1 MSIKKVRRGD
11 ALLPHLTAEWYNSTV
26 DGGGEAPPSALT
38 GQWES
43 NGCRIKIQNNTGSN
57 LNRYSIVGLGGA
69 VFNASYSGQSLT
81 SFLNGLPLIQGAT
94 PDSTTHAFRFAV
106 LLESVLDGRNA
117 EALVIGVCPVPV
129 YVSDTNHTYADVV
142 TGETSYL
149 TSGTSGG
156 AKLLTTPTQT
166 GLQWCLVRVGIQP
179 VSVTQNYVEYTLD
192 NRLVGFNAARGSSL
206 VLDASN
212 LTGWTGSVYR
222 AGSESNVGIEY
233 QTSETAPNTNGL
245 WKATQDGLFRITI
258 NGYWKLVGITEPS
271 KQNQDVVTTGP
282 ASAGTAHTHSVTQ
295 TGHDNYILSVG
306 PKLQIDL
313 YNKKASG
320 GAIAFHSDAN
330 GRFFQWQQ
338 WLPVTISSRFIPV
351 VAQWNVCLAQNDK
364 VALKWTAAS
373 MINHEWSRDGDP
385 LKVRFEYIGEAQD
398 WAAI

>member
-1 MSIKKVRRGD
+1 MDGKLLGEEALKQIARGLRKINAISDGKTPSPRRLHSTASDGVSFFNDSGETIPANAVMRVTGVTGTDENGQYYTVAKPD
-11 ALLPHLTAEWYNSTV
+11 ATYTPLYLVNRALPIPYGMGEDSFGIADWLIDPSGRVLV
-26 DGGGEAPPSALT
+26 DGAPNYGETWGPNNGAWALT
-38 GQWES
+38 EG
-43 NGCRIKIQNNTGSN
+43 NTGFTMQG
-57 LNRYSIVGLGGA
+57 GLGATEEGGTYSWGYQ
-69 VFNASYSGQSLT
+69 VF
-81 SFLNGLPLIQGAT
+81 
-94 PDSTTHAFRFAV
+94 
-106 LLESVLDGRNA
+106 
-117 EALVIGVCPVPV
+117 
-129 YVSDTNHTYADVV
+129 
-142 TGETSYL
+142 
-149 TSGTSGG
+149 
-156 AKLLTTPTQT
+156 PTA
-166 GLQWCLVRVGIQP
+166 
-179 VSVTQNYVEYTLD
+179 TQNYVEYTLD

-233 QTSETAPNTNGL
+233 QASETAPNTNGL